1 MPMPEE
7 TRFRPPWWP
16 EGEPFPPAGPNAWR
30 GMRGHFAR
38 RVGLVVAAFFALMFL
53 ANALAWALFPGF
65 GRPGHRGF
73 APLVGILGIGLLI
86 ALVAAGRAV
95 RRFGRP
101 VGEVMEAASRVAAG
115 DYEGRVGEQGPREMR
130 RLARSFNA
138 MTKRLQANEE
148 QRRNLLADVA
158 HELRT
163 PLSVIQGGAEGMLD
177 GLYPIDRAHLEPLL
191 EETRVMSRLLDDLQV
206 LSTAEAG
213 ALRLH
218 RESVDPGT
226 LVEDAAAAFRGP
238 AETAHVSLEL
248 RVASGL
254 PALEVDPVRIG
265 QVLANLLSNAVRHS
279 TAGGS
284 VIVSAGPAQSGH
296 AVAFTVSDSGSG
308 VPADLLP
315 HIFDRFVKAADSGGA
330 GLGLAIAKSLVEA
343 HGGEITAESR
353 SGHGTTIRF
362 VLPRS

>member
-1 MPMPEE
+1 MPEE

-213 ALRLH
+213 TLRDRKSTRLNSSH
-218 RESVDPGT
+218 ITISY
-226 LVEDAAAAFRGP
+226 
-238 AETAHVSLEL
+238 
-248 RVASGL
+248 
-254 PALEVDPVRIG
+254 
-265 QVLANLLSNAVRHS
+265 AVFCLKKKKKKKR
-279 TAGGS
+279 T
-284 VIVSAGPAQSGH
+284 
-296 AVAFTVSDSGSG
+296 
-308 VPADLLP
+308 
-315 HIFDRFVKAADSGGA
+315 KNNKKKKKNKKE
-330 GLGLAIAKSLVEA
+330 KSKLKI
-343 HGGEITAESR
+343 HT
-353 SGHGTTIRF
+353 
-362 VLPRS
+362 